1 MANLAEMIGDAKTAV
16 KNLQRKFDFKKAN
29 RDRAAAAKLQYEL
42 GVCRGKLEVCRKQFS
57 RTILTQSNNIAQGRA
72 AGIDTMLQEQILW
85 DSAIGYLLVRDAIYA
100 LQSITSY
107 DSVAHAY
114 EMLDA
119 AAAQISGQKSSGLSK
134 LFSFGPKKERNAY
147 GYITSSAAVK
157 QKEAFLDT
165 FFEELK
171 ETGDIEACLQA
182 AENPAHKTVERER
195 LAGGAAVS
203 GRPASGGSSNVDQMM
218 SRLRKQRPEETEED
232 IPLETTTDVR
242 PPKDQA

>member
-1 MANLAEMIGDAKTAV
+1 MANLTEMIGDAKTAI

-42 GVCRGKLEVCRKQFS
+42 GVCRGKLEICRKQFS
-57 RTILTQSNNIAQGRA
+57 RTILTQSGNIAQGRA

-119 AAAQISGQKSSGLSK
+119 AAAQISGQRSGGLSK
-134 LFSFGPKKERNAY
+134 IFSFEPKWERNAY

-171 ETGDIEACLQA
+171 ETGDIETCLQT
-182 AENPAHKTVERER
+182 AENPSHKTVERER
-195 LAGGAAVS
+195 LVGGGTVS
-203 GRPASGGSSNVDQMM
+203 SRPGPGGSSKVDEMM
-218 SRLRKQRPEETEED
+218 SRLRKQQPEEAEED

-242 PPKDQA
+242 PPQDQS